1 MTLRRSTIAF
11 FIFGALA
18 AGSSVGLAAF
28 AVHGLG
34 QIMKYPADSVRTFL
48 DATMFQADQAIAI
61 LIIAVVCQLMAD
73 GWPRRIMQLSG
84 ILLCASVLLFS
95 GSVYAI
101 TFDKFGGLA
110 PVGGF
115 SAMIGWLLFALGA
128 ALGLAKGDVRLPIG
142 AQPHPAE

>member
-11 FIFGALA
+11 LIFGALA

-28 AVHGLG
+28 GVHGLG
-34 QIMKYPADSVRTFL
+34 QIMKYPAETVRTFL
-48 DATMFQADQAIAI
+48 DATMFQADQGIAV
-61 LIIAVVCQLMAD
+61 LIVAVVCQLTVD
-73 GWPRRIMQLSG
+73 GWSRRIMQLSG
-84 ILLCASVLLFS
+84 ILLCASVVLFP

-101 TFDKFGGLA
+101 TFGAFGGLA

-128 ALGLAKGDVRLPIG
+128 GLGLVKGDVRLPTR

>member
-28 AVHGLG
+28 AVHGLE
-34 QIMKYPADSVRTFL
+34 QTMKYPADVVRTFL
-48 DATMFQADQAIAI
+48 DATAFQADQG
-61 LIIAVVCQLMAD
+61 IAVLVVAAVCQMMAD
-73 GWPRRIMQLSG
+73 GWSRRILQLSG
-84 ILLCASVLLFS
+84 VLLAASVVLFP

-101 TFDKFGGLA
+101 TFGGFGALA

-128 ALGLAKGDVRLPIG
+128 AVGLANRDVRLPIG
-142 AQPHPAE
+142 ARPHPAE

>member
-11 FIFGALA
+11 LIFGALA

-34 QIMKYPADSVRTFL
+34 QIMKYPAEAVRTFL
-48 DATMFQADQAIAI
+48 DATMFQADQG
-61 LIIAVVCQLMAD
+61 IAVLIVAVICQLMAD
-73 GWPRRIMQLSG
+73 GWSRRIMQVSG
-84 ILLCASVLLFS
+84 ILLCASVLMFP

-101 TFDKFGGLA
+101 TFGQFGGFA

-128 ALGLAKGDVRLPIG
+128 AMGLVKGEVRLPMSTH
-142 AQPHPAE
+142 AQPAE